1 MSVNKSKKSE
11 KIILYTVLVI
21 GSLVSIFPFYW
32 MFISATHPSAD
43 VFSFP
48 PKLFFGSDFIKNIK
62 SLNDEINLVRVFFN
76 SIMISSVYTLITVFL
91 SSLAAYALGKFNFK
105 GKDVIFVAIL
115 LTMML
120 PAQAKM
126 VPLFEIMAGLNWT
139 NTYQAVI
146 LPDIA
151 SAFGIFLMRQ
161 NMLKVP
167 DAIIESARIDGC
179 SEFKIFI
186 KIILPMLRPALA
198 ALAIYMFIFQW
209 GNFMWQLII
218 LNANSMKTLPVA
230 LAALSQNNTHIDY
243 GQILVGTTLTVIPV
257 MILFVLLQ
265 KQFVAGIFGGSVK
278 G

>member
-1 MSVNKSKKSE
+1 MSVHRQKLSE
-11 KIILYTVLVI
+11 KILLYTVLII
-21 GSLVSIFPFYW
+21 GALVSIFPFYW
-32 MFISATHPSAD
+32 MFVSATRPSAD
-43 VFSFP
+43 VFAFP
-48 PKLFFGSDFIKNIK
+48 PKLFFGGNLLENIK
-62 SLNDEINLVRVFFN
+62 SLNNEINLWRVFFN
-76 SIMISSVYTLITVFL
+76 SIAIASIYTVITAFL
-91 SSLAAYALGKFNFK
+91 SALAGYALAKFEFK
-105 GKDVIFVAIL
+105 GKTIIFTAIM

-179 SEFKIFI
+179 SEFKIFL
-186 KIILPMLRPALA
+186 KIIFPTMRPALA

-209 GNFMWQLII
+209 GNFMWQLIV
-218 LNANSMKTLPVA
+218 LNANNMKTLPVA
-230 LAALSQNNTHIDY
+230 LATLQQNNTHIDY
-243 GQILVGTTLTVIPV
+243 GQILIGTTLTVIPV